1 MYVCMY
7 ACMYVCM
14 FVCVYVFMF
23 PWRVTVNPQTA
34 LDNTQ
39 CPRPDSK
46 YGRPQYKSVALSL
59 QSHACL
65 RRRYLSH
72 LHSTALSPK
81 VKKFPVLVSI
91 CRYFNSPPSFFFL
104 SLFWAAAVRSS
115 RWRTAPYLLC
125 IQLGTKTKK
134 RHCVSARGLSHGTE
148 VKRNCRQA
156 SSRAS

>member
-1 MYVCMY
+1 MCVCMYVCVCVCVCMCVYVYVSVCLCVYVCMCLYVCVYVCACMYVCMY

-104 SLFWAAAVRSS
+104 SLF
-115 RWRTAPYLLC
+115 
-125 IQLGTKTKK
+125 
-134 RHCVSARGLSHGTE
+134 
-148 VKRNCRQA
+148 
-156 SSRAS
+156 